1 MNSTRNITCSP
12 SSFEGTDPLPGQ
24 DKQCFCDDHRTHATE
39 ETISWVKSYWRNIKL
54 EKQARAAEVKI
65 EAEVNALELVA
76 LEDSVTAKQALEKE
90 QQSEEARNKKTE
102 KEEADL
108 LLEEEK

>member
-39 ETISWVKSYWRNIKL
+39 ETVSWVKSYWRNIKL

-65 EAEVNALELVA
+65 EAEVNALE
-76 LEDSVTAKQALEKE
+76 
-90 QQSEEARNKKTE
+90 
-102 KEEADL
+102 
-108 LLEEEK
+108 

>member
-1 MNSTRNITCSP
+1 MAKSSGNKTLNYFDAHETFWTVNSMNSTRNITCSP

-39 ETISWVKSYWRNIKL
+39 ETVSWVKSYWRNIKL

-76 LEDSVTAKQALEKE
+76 LEDSVTAKQASEKE
-90 QQSEEARNKKTE
+90 
-102 KEEADL
+102 
-108 LLEEEK
+108 